1 MTALKRE
8 IAMFRRKIKEKS
20 EHQTIMDRPMWRF
33 FGSLGDFFILTV
45 YWVITSWPIVTI
57 GASTTALFY
66 VCMKLRRREEG
77 KLWQMYM
84 KSFKENFK
92 QATFIWLLYIFI
104 AVDVAIIGH
113 MLIQQGVFALS
124 DFAMYD
130 GKYYPTLLI
139 VCLVYLS
146 IMVYTA
152 ALLAMF
158 RQTTSQCI
166 GGAVTLTF
174 AKLPSTLLFLVIIWA
189 LGMATYYLFP
199 ALIFVDVPMAIYLI
213 SMRMN
218 VIFDKQ
224 IARVEANERKE
235 SGDEMQDEITGG
247 NEQ

>member
-1 MTALKRE
+1 MFKRKLKESPENR
-8 IAMFRRKIKEKS
+8 
-20 EHQTIMDRPMWRF
+20 TIMDRPMWRF

-45 YWVITSWPIVTI
+45 FWVITSWPIVTI

-92 QATFIWLLYIFI
+92 QATFIWLLYVFI
-104 AVDVAIIGH
+104 AVDVAIIGY
-113 MLIQQGVFALS
+113 MFIQKGAFALS
-124 DFAMYD
+124 DFSMYD

-139 VCLVYLS
+139 VCLLYLA

-158 RQTTSQCI
+158 KQTTGQCI
-166 GGAVTLTF
+166 GAAVTLTF
-174 AKLPSTLLFLVIIWA
+174 AKLPSSLLFLLIIWA
-189 LGMATYYLFP
+189 LGMATYYIFP
-199 ALIFVDVPMAIYLI
+199 ALIFVDIPMAIYLI

-224 IARVEANERKE
+224 IARTEAQRKKASEEIPSDEAMQENE
-235 SGDEMQDEITGG
+235 
-247 NEQ
+247 N